1 MADPAGP
8 ARGTEEFYVGYLP
21 LPTGHRVFLR
31 FVLPAILWLMVAM
44 AALIAARMRDAGT
57 GVWESSERRVFVGT
71 LDVSPYPTLRQ
82 AREMGGA
89 DAPLGSFLL
98 VEAGKLGGRAGLVE
112 MQGRTVQVAGSILR
126 RDGRAMIELAPGENA
141 VRPDSDTAVPLSAR
155 IAAGHTTL
163 RGEIV
168 DSKCYLGA
176 MRPGDGKTHRAC
188 AQLCIAGGLPPML
201 VTRDAG
207 GNASYYL
214 LIAPGGTAANDLVRQ
229 FVAEPVEVSGTLERV
244 EDLVFI
250 RLDAGGIQR
259 L

>member
-1 MADPAGP
+1 MADPASP
-8 ARGTEEFYVGYLP
+8 TPGTDEFYVGYLP

-31 FVLPAILWLMVAM
+31 FVLPAILWLTVAM
-44 AALIAARMRDAGT
+44 AALMAARMRDAGS
-57 GVWESSERRVFVGT
+57 GIWDSSERRVFVGT
-71 LDVSPYPTLRQ
+71 LDASPYPILRQ
-82 AREMGGA
+82 AREATGA

-98 VEAGKLGGRAGLVE
+98 VEAGKLGGRAGLAE

-126 RDGRAMIELAPGENA
+126 RDGRTMIELAPGEGA
-141 VRPDSDTAVPLSAR
+141 VRADGGVAVALPGR
-155 IAAGHTTL
+155 VVAGHTTL

-214 LIAPGGTAANDLVRQ
+214 LIAPGGTAANDLVRP